1 MISVLVMW
9 PNPVLKVRILM
20 KRYMNTQYTVTNV
33 IYKYHL
39 KFKFETLD
47 SIYFSKEVDLK

>member
-33 IYKYHL
+33 IYKFHL